1 VKLKRTILSIS
12 LLSLLLAAACQSANE
27 NANDTGSIVVVN
39 APAAGQISRVLVGE
53 GVHVDRG
60 TPIVEILV
68 QSEAVAAATPAR
80 AEAEAKAIVNY
91 ESLDKQ
97 IELARADAVQREVE
111 VARLTPLVS
120 SGEAPQGQLDGAR
133 ALYEEAQRRLTS
145 LQAAKKN
152 AEGALLAARQPNQ
165 SQGTNVPSP
174 REQIVSAVASSPGK
188 VAIISVRVGDRV
200 KVGQPLATLRADN

>member
-1 VKLKRTILSIS
+1 MKLKRTLLSIS

-27 NANDTGSIVVVN
+27 KANDTGNIVVVN
-39 APAAGQISRVLVGE
+39 APAAGQVSRVLVAE

-68 QSEAVAAATPAR
+68 QPEAVVAATPAR

-97 IELARADAVQREVE
+97 IELARGDAVQREVE

-165 SQGTNVPSP
+165 SQGRNAPSP